1 MSRPAH
7 QSVTDVW
14 TNATAQESS
23 AVLAWHQARQGVAE
37 KAALSFRR
45 TCAPRRMVP
54 FGRTLKEN
62 NSWRGPVMG
71 WSGRAP
77 APLASEP
84 CQGRQSQGAHYVSAT
99 QHDDHRDWHRY
110 R

>member
-14 TNATAQESS
+14 TNATAQGSS
-23 AVLAWHQARQGVAE
+23 AALAWHQARQGVAE

-45 TCAPRRMVP
+45 TCAPGRMVP

-62 NSWRGPVMG
+62 NSWRGPEWVNLVDSSTRDFVRLTPR
-71 WSGRAP
+71 SGP
-77 APLASEP
+77 F
-84 CQGRQSQGAHYVSAT
+84 QRQPVLRECADFVAKLF
-99 QHDDHRDWHRY
+99 
-110 R
+110 